1 MTNSTT
7 TGPNRSSSSIRYDT
21 RVAATD
27 AARAQVARTFF
38 DLLDPS
44 ADETLAKALVRVDW
58 SDRWRVQ
65 SPEVMWDRVQPE
77 YFRGNLVDGAGR
89 SLRLLSVLEVSS
101 EEEITALGEA
111 TLRADPAAGV
121 WQGHIGAVATEH
133 QQRLIGVLAERG
145 RTLIGEVFAD
155 LPGADAAVDA
165 TRWAISAL
173 VCRDQLDAAMYRA
186 LIGPAETSLS
196 LRDRP
201 DLREP
206 GPSTKTDPKVR
217 VTGGTG
223 RTYWGPLSGAF
234 AHLEPGAHEATTTEA
249 FVPVTLVIDEAGAHL
264 RAARTAHG
272 LPPVARE
279 LAGLRLA
286 GLPTDRSTLIG
297 DVVTAVTR
305 LADESAH
312 YPSDLAR
319 VLAAVAAN
327 TGYVDSVETT
337 GPGTAIEA
345 LVEFACPD
353 PAQFPS
359 HRTRALRLEVDVDAL
374 LEEAGVTGARRHAHL
389 ATLEAI
395 DAVDRT
401 PRLADRDRETR
412 KGALTQNYERITRA
426 HGLARATYLANLAAA
441 ARSAAEARGITARV
455 DVVDASGWER
465 EPSDALA
472 LEVLEDAIALAA
484 LPLTGEPV
492 NLETGPPL
500 PESYYLKRYPIEPPD
515 QVTALPTPTTQPAAP
530 AAGI

>member
-1 MTNSTT
+1 MANSTT
-7 TGPNRSSSSIRYDT
+7 TGPHRSSSSIRYDT
-21 RVAATD
+21 RVAAMG
-27 AARAQVARTFF
+27 AARAQVARTFI

-77 YFRGNLVDGAGR
+77 YFQGGLVDGAR
-89 SLRLLSVLEVSS
+89 RAMRLLSVLEVSS

-173 VCRDQLDAAMYRA
+173 VCRDQLDAATYRA
-186 LIGPAETSLS
+186 LIDPAESSLS
-196 LRDRP
+196 LLGRTAPRA
-201 DLREP
+201 P
-206 GPSTKTDPKVR
+206 GPSTMTDPVVR
-217 VTGGTG
+217 VTSGTG
-223 RTYWGPLSGAF
+223 RTYWGPVSGAL
-234 AHLEPGAHEATTTEA
+234 AHLEPGAHDATTTEG

-264 RAARTAHG
+264 RAVRTADG
-272 LPPVARE
+272 LPPVAGE
-279 LAGLRLA
+279 LAGPST
-286 GLPTDRSTLIG
+286 GRSALLG
-297 DVVTAVTR
+297 DVVAAVTR

-312 YPSDLAR
+312 YPSELAR
-319 VLAAVAAN
+319 VLAAVSAN
-327 TGYVDSVETT
+327 TGCVDSVETT
-337 GPGTAIEA
+337 RPGTAVEA

-353 PAQFPS
+353 PAQLSS

-374 LEEAGVTGARRHAHL
+374 LEEAGVTGARRHAYL

-401 PRLADRDRETR
+401 PGLADRDRETR
-412 KGALTQNYERITRA
+412 KDALTQNYERITRA
-426 HGLARATYLANLAAA
+426 HGLARATFLANLTAA

-465 EPSDALA
+465 EPGDALA
-472 LEVLEDAIALAA
+472 LEILEDAIALAT

-492 NLETGPPL
+492 NLETAPPL
-500 PESYYLKRYPIEPPD
+500 PESYYLQRYPIEPPD
-515 QVTALPTPTTQPAAP
+515 QVAALPTPTTQPTAP
-530 AAGI
+530 VVGI